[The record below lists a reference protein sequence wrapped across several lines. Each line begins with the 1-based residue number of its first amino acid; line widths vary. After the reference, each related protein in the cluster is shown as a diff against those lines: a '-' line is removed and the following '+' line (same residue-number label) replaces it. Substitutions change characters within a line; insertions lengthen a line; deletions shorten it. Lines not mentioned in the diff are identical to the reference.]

1 MTELIRGLQS
11 LKRYRFSIREYKL
24 NHSELVLSAINPED
38 TSLRFTVRFA
48 DVYYIQLPTSWIGS
62 FEIGSDSE
70 REEIMSKI
78 GSPKRGIASAVKLFK
93 SLQSEILILGAL
105 MLMEPTDT

>member
-1 MTELIRGLQS
+1 MLIENLQGL
-11 LKRYRFSIREYKL
+11 KNYRFSLREYKI
-24 NHSELVLSAINPED
+24 NHSELVLSAVNPD
-38 TSLRFTVRFA
+38 NASFRFNIGFA

-70 REEIMSKI
+70 REEIMSRI
-78 GSPKRGIASAVKLFK
+78 GLPIRGIASAVKLFK

-105 MLMEPTDT
+105 MLMEPTDTEY